1 MQLSLYTNKH
11 SDSILRDEDNVC
23 RQEWQRHLP
32 KSWRAMVDVP
42 LYFKRFHEH
51 ELPANRSLGFDEGDQ
66 PCYCAHSVVIP
77 ELRSD
82 DDEEYYQVVTYA
94 EQLSAWR
101 LRDGRWLIF
110 RRVGGADCA
119 APLKDFYS
127 FSDSMP
133 R

>member
-1 MQLSLYTNKH
+1 M
-11 SDSILRDEDNVC
+11 RDEDEIC
-23 RQEWQRHLP
+23 LREWQRHLP
-32 KSWRAMVDVP
+32 KSWRAVVDVP
-42 LYFKRFHEH
+42 LYFKRFREH
-51 ELPANRSLGFDEGDQ
+51 ELPASRSLGLDENYQ

-94 EQLSAWR
+94 EQLAAWR

-110 RRVGGADCA
+110 RRVGGADCT

-127 FSDSMP
+127 FSDTMP

>member
-1 MQLSLYTNKH
+1 MHHSLYTATHNDWTMRD
-11 SDSILRDEDNVC
+11 SDEACL
-23 RQEWQRHLP
+23 QQWQLHLP
-32 KSWRAMVDVP
+32 KAWRTMVDVP
-42 LYFKRFHEH
+42 LYFQRFREH
-51 ELPANRSLGFDEGDQ
+51 ELPASRTVGLDENDVT
-66 PCYCAHSVVIP
+66 CYCAHSVVIP

-82 DDEEYYQVVTYA
+82 DDEEFYHVVTYA
-94 EQLSAWR
+94 EQLAAWR

-127 FSDSMP
+127 FSDAMP